1 MTRDADTLFDEANR
15 LWYRDG
21 ASSQALDAYRAA
33 ARERPDDPVIAFQLG
48 RALWA
53 LGRPDEAARALAT
66 AEAHSDRLSE
76 FGRSV
81 LELNQ
86 KRLSE
91 APPSSDAADPA
102 RLDTDALE
110 PLGLAPDQWRDIAR
124 AAEQRG
130 MYGLAAH
137 ALARGSTFVSLE
149 LERDEHDMRSRASSE
164 VQVLEAM
171 RLEPR
176 PGGGLDVL
184 SGSAA
189 PESPGP
195 PQAARPSPRQW
206 SPIAAPT
213 VEIEVAPS
221 VSGVSDAVVLAVT
234 LANRTGEPIAVN
246 KRLLLNHPSR
256 PPGYG
261 ELTLAVEGPPGY
273 ENQVMFQIRTGPAQ
287 PGDFAVLAPEES
299 VHQTYPLQNYEALH
313 APGTYRIWVT
323 YRNDVAETVGG
334 RAAFLGAVSSPAVS
348 IERY

>member
-195 PQAARPSPRQW
+195 PQAARPSPRRW

-246 KRLLLNHPSR
+246 KRLLLNHRAAARVRRADPGRRRASR
-256 PPGYG
+256 LPEPGHVPDQNRPGTTRRLRGPCSRG
-261 ELTLAVEGPPGY
+261 EH
-273 ENQVMFQIRTGPAQ
+273 
-287 PGDFAVLAPEES
+287 
-299 VHQTYPLQNYEALH
+299 HQTYPLQNYEALH

-323 YRNDVAETVGG
+323 YRDDVAETVGG
-334 RAAFLGAVSSPAVS
+334 RAAFLGAVSSPAVW